1 MLTMQDALARLI
13 AYWTDQGCLTVQP
26 MNTEVGAGTLNPATF
41 LRVLGPEPWR
51 VVYVE
56 PSVRPDDSRYGEN
69 PNRIQTHTQ
78 VQVILKPEPGNAQ
91 ELYLG
96 SLAALGIDVAAHDVR
111 FVEDNWASPAL
122 GAWGLGWEVWLDGLE
137 ITQFTYFQQAGGLN
151 LDPPAVEITYGIERI
166 LMALQDVR
174 HFKDIAYAD
183 GVTYGEVFGQA
194 EYEMSRYYLDDADI
208 NANRALLDLYAGEA
222 QRMIDAG
229 LPVPA
234 HTFVLK
240 CSHAFN
246 VLDARGA
253 VSTAERASEFGR
265 MRRLAGEVARL
276 WVARREELGHPL
288 GIAERP
294 TPAHALPAS
303 GADDSPGSRP
313 LPPENAGTASGSL
326 PLGSTRAAGGS
337 RPRMLAFEVGTE
349 EMPPT
354 AAVAASAYLK
364 DKLTELLGGTRLA
377 HGEVRVAVTPRRLIA
392 IVPDVAAR
400 EDDRTLRVKGPRAG
414 APARALEGFARGQG
428 VDPSALTEEDGYH
441 YAERFETGRPAGA
454 VLAGVLGEVVSGLR
468 SARNM
473 RWNDPEL
480 SFTRPIRW
488 LLALLGDEVVPVA
501 VSTLAAGRETRVLRD
516 AAEPVLTVASA
527 EAFMETIS
535 VNGVVADPED
545 REELI
550 TTGAQDLVY
559 PDGRADLTGLL
570 EQVTHLVEA
579 PNPLLGTFDES
590 YLTLPAEV
598 LTTVMRKHQRYF
610 PVRDEDGA
618 LLPMFVAVA
627 NGVVDV
633 EQVRSG
639 NEAVLRA
646 RYEDAAFFYR
656 ADLAVPPAEMRARL
670 ARLTF
675 TDKLGSMAD
684 RADRIGRLALSLGF
698 DDPTLDRAATLVKF
712 DLGAQLVTEMTSLA
726 GVMAG
731 DYAYQAGE
739 SRAVAQAL
747 YECELPRSAGDAVPA
762 SLPGALL
769 SLADRL
775 DLVAGL
781 AATVG
786 LPTGSSDPF
795 AVRRAVLGLIAV
807 HRARPELAS
816 LSLTDAL
823 ARAAEL
829 QPVPVTPQILADA
842 GEFLAK
848 RLEQQLTEEGHPV
861 DRVRAVLVHADRPAV
876 ADQFLA
882 QLSTLIASKS
892 AASEKAGNE
901 RASDERTGKD
911 RTGDQRTG
919 EGRAGDNF
927 EKLAAALTRA
937 RRIVP
942 AGTDPLT
949 TPDALVEPAETALWD
964 AVEACPPPRDLV
976 SFAASAGPLVSAVDR
991 FFEEVLVMAEDPALR
1006 AARLGLLARV
1016 RDLGD
1021 PLLDWPQLRL

>member
-96 SLAALGIDVAAHDVR
+96 SLAALGIDVAAHDIR

-151 LDPPAVEITYGIERI
+151 LGPPAVEITYGVERI

-174 HFKDIAYAD
+174 HFKDITYAD

-194 EYEMSRYYLDDADI
+194 EYEMSRYYLDDADVD
-208 NANRALLDLYAGEA
+208 ANRSLLDLYAGEA

-246 VLDARGA
+246 VLDSRGA
-253 VSTAERASEFGR
+253 VSTAERATEFAR

-288 GIAERP
+288 GVAARP
-294 TPAHALPAS
+294 AAARAVPAS
-303 GADDSPGSRP
+303 
-313 LPPENAGTASGSL
+313 E
-326 PLGSTRAAGGS
+326 GGS
-337 RPRMLAFEVGTE
+337 RPRMLAFEIGTE
-349 EMPPT
+349 EMPPAAAT
-354 AAVAASAYLK
+354 AAATYVK
-364 DKLTELLGGTRLA
+364 ERLTELLGATRLTF
-377 HGEVRVAVTPRRLIA
+377 GEVRVAVTPRRLIA
-392 IVPDVAAR
+392 IVPEVAAR
-400 EDDRTLRVKGPRAG
+400 ENERSFSVRGPKAG
-414 APARALEGFARGQG
+414 APDRAVEGFARGQG
-428 VDPSALTEEDGYH
+428 VDPAALSIVDGYH
-441 YAERFETGRPAGA
+441 HAERHETGRAAGA
-454 VLAGVLGEVVSGLR
+454 VLAEVLADVVKGLR

-488 LLALLGDEVVPVA
+488 LLALLGDDVVPVV

-516 AAEPVLTVASA
+516 AAEPALTVTSA
-527 EAFMETIS
+527 ESFMETIS
-535 VNGVVADPED
+535 VNGIVADPED
-545 REELI
+545 RAELI
-550 TTGAQDLVY
+550 GTGAQDLVY

-579 PNPLLGTFDES
+579 PNPLLGSFDES
-590 YLTLPAEV
+590 YLSLPAEV

-610 PVRDEDGA
+610 PVRGEDGA

-656 ADLAVPPAEMRARL
+656 ADLAVPPADLRARL
-670 ARLTF
+670 SRLTF

-684 RADRIGRLALSLGF
+684 RADRIGRLALALTTPTPSGSPERHPGGESRAELPLTDGSGSAERFPGGGSRVELPPAMVETLG
-698 DDPTLDRAATLVKF
+698 RAAELVKF

-726 GVMAG
+726 GVMAR

-747 YECELPRSAGDAVPA
+747 YECELPRSAGDDVPA

-807 HRARPELAS
+807 HRTQPALAS

-823 ARAAEL
+823 ARAGEL
-829 QPVPVTPQILADA
+829 QPVPVTPEVVAA
-842 GEFLAK
+842 AAEFLAR

-861 DRVRAVLVHADRPAV
+861 DRVRAVLVHADRPAR
-876 ADQFLA
+876 ADTSLA
-882 QLSTLIASKS
+882 QLSTL
-892 AASEKAGNE
+892 
-901 RASDERTGKD
+901 
-911 RTGDQRTG
+911 
-919 EGRAGDNF
+919 AGDPAF
-927 EKLAAALTRA
+927 QALAAALTRA

-942 AGTDPLT
+942 AGVTPLT
-949 TPDALVEPAETALWD
+949 RPDALSEPAELALWKVVD
-964 AVEACPPPRDLV
+964 GFPPPSDLV
-976 SFAASAGPLVSAVDR
+976 TLAETAEPLVSAVDR
-991 FFEEVLVMAEDPALR
+991 FFDEVLVMAEEPAVR
-1006 AARLGLLARV
+1006 EARLGLLARV
-1016 RDLGD
+1016 RDLGE